1 MKTLSYKTDS
11 VYIAEGDRKWY
22 VIDAEDQT
30 LGRLCSRIS
39 LVLQGKHKPSYTPH
53 VDTGDHIIVI
63 NAEKIVLTGN
73 KVEDKQY
80 IWPTGYPGGQR
91 FKTPKQVLQ
100 KDPAFLIENAVKG
113 MLPRTRL
120 GRAMYAKLHV
130 YAGTAHPHAAQK
142 PEKLKLL

>member
-80 IWPTGYPGGQR
+80 IWHTGYPGGQR